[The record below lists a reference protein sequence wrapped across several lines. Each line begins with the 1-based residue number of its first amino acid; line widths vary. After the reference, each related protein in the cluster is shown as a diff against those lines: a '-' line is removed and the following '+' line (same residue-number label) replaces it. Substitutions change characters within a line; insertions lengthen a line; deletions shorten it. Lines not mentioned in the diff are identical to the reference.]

1 MKKVTYVWKIKL
13 SRPWTFDNDSCRL
26 RIISHL
32 WRSNSK
38 AFVDVWLS
46 LDKSIAEFPILY
58 KKMSA
63 LVWNR
68 VYNHDFGL
76 LPVQLYKFCLEYSGC
91 AFHFLFHAHV
101 LWYAN
106 QLRNGMKCACASA
119 DCVPLKRILLSF
131 LLACS
136 FVFWKLVM
144 KWMDVA
150 IKSADWLKSS

>member
-91 AFHFLFHAHV
+91 AFHFLFHAH
-101 LWYAN
+101 A
-106 QLRNGMKCACASA
+106 G
-119 DCVPLKRILLSF
+119 
-131 LLACS
+131 
-136 FVFWKLVM
+136 LV
-144 KWMDVA
+144 
-150 IKSADWLKSS
+150 ICKSAKKWYDMRMCFSWLCPFKADFAFFFACLFVCVLKVGNEVNGCCNKKCWLT